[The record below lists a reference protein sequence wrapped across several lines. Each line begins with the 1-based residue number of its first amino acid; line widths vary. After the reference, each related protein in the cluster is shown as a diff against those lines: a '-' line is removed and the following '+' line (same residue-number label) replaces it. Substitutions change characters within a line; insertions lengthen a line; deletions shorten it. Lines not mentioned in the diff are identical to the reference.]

1 MKTHPKS
8 KTPKR
13 DWLRVELRSDGHSCT
28 IILSGDLC
36 GTSISALETQVD
48 QLGSSPWTD
57 VIIDLRRLATIDGI
71 GANVLVGLNYYI
83 DARGGQMT
91 VVGASAAVAAALRNC
106 HDGTNLRLVDTTLQS
121 ALVGSESSRLTAAA
135 PEIHCLPLV

>member
-1 MKTHPKS
+1 MSAHPKS
-8 KTPKR
+8 TEP
-13 DWLRVELRSDGHSCT
+13 DWLRVELRIEGQTCT

-48 QLGSSPWTD
+48 QLGSSPWTE
-57 VIIDLRRLATIDGI
+57 VIVDLERLATIDGI

-91 VVGASAAVAAALRNC
+91 VVGASAPVAAALRNC
-106 HDGTNLRLVDTTLQS
+106 NDGVDLRLEN
-121 ALVGSESSRLTAAA
+121 ATAADV
-135 PEIHCLPLV
+135 ECLPFV

>member
-1 MKTHPKS
+1 MKTHAKPKV
-8 KTPKR
+8 PKR
-13 DWLRVELRSDGHSCT
+13 DWLRVELRCDEQTCT

-57 VIIDLRRLATIDGI
+57 VVIDLGGLSTIDGV

-91 VVGASAAVAAALRNC
+91 VVGASAAVASALRTCN
-106 HDGTNLRLVDTTLQS
+106 DGVDLRLVEALSQIP
-121 ALVGSESSRLTAAA
+121 LVGSGSSGSFA
-135 PEIHCLPLV
+135 